1 MKRQLLPF
9 LVWGVMLYVLNILLK
24 RPIRSTS
31 RKSTT
36 RKSEKLKENRLVRLF
51 SKVPKVPKEPPRPL
65 VKKKATAKKMK
76 DAMAYSAA
84 IRRFNKNT
92 K

>member
-36 RKSEKLKENRLVRLF
+36 RKSMKRKRKSMRGGSDSNNDYSLPIYLTDGSYKMTWEDREVGKCYLKAQELRN
-51 SKVPKVPKEPPRPL
+51 
-65 VKKKATAKKMK
+65 
-76 DAMAYSAA
+76 
-84 IRRFNKNT
+84 III
-92 K
+92 